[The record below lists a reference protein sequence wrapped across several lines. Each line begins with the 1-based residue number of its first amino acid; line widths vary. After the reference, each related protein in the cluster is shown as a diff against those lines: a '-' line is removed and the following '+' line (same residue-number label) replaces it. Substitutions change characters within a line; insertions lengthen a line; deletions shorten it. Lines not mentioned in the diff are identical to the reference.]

1 MNKRIL
7 VAYASASG
15 STREVAEAI
24 AHEIESD
31 DFTTL
36 VQHVNQIENV
46 AQYHGVV
53 LGSSV
58 RLGRWLPEATA
69 CLERIKNQLND
80 KAVAYFTTCLT
91 MADDTAE
98 NREIVLN
105 YMEPLLNL
113 TPDVTPIGLGLFAG
127 SLDPDRRAIL
137 VGNGPQGDY
146 RNWAA
151 IRTWAREV
159 REQLRQQESTAPLD
173 LAETVLSFTD
183 LSHSE
188 LSQVDLQ
195 GAELQAANLLAA
207 NMEASQLQWADFS
220 HSQLKGANLFQA
232 NLIGS
237 VLTGANLEEANLAE
251 ATLNGALLQYA
262 SLINANLARAD
273 LNWVDFSQADLRQ
286 ANLQQARLG
295 WAKLSDARLDGADL
309 AGARYNDHTIW
320 PEGFAP
326 EEAGCINEGRGP
338 V

>member
-1 MNKRIL
+1 MSKQIL

-24 AHEIESD
+24 ANEIEGDGLTAVVHPVSQ
-31 DFTTL
+31 
-36 VQHVNQIENV
+36 VENV

-58 RLGRWLPEATA
+58 RLGRWLPEAVD
-69 CLERIKNQLND
+69 CLERIKDQLAE
-80 KAVAYFTTCLT
+80 KPTAYFTTCLT
-91 MADDTAE
+91 MAEDTAE
-98 NREIVLN
+98 NRQIVLN

-127 SLDPDRRAIL
+127 SLDPNRRAIL
-137 VGNGPQGDY
+137 VGNGPQGDH
-146 RNWAA
+146 RNWEA
-151 IRTWAREV
+151 IRAWAKKV
-159 REQLRQQESTAPLD
+159 RDQLQESAAPLD
-173 LAETVLSFTD
+173 LSETVLSFTN

-195 GAELQAANLLAA
+195 GAELQKANLLAA

-220 HSQLKGANLFQA
+220 GSQLKGVNLFQA

-251 ATLNGALLQYA
+251 ATLNGALLQRA
-262 SLINANLARAD
+262 NLTNANLTRTD
-273 LNWVDFSQADLRQ
+273 LNWVDFTEANLTN
-286 ANLQQARLG
+286 ANLQEARLG
-295 WAKLSDARLDGADL
+295 WAKLTGARLEGADL
-309 AGARYNDHTIW
+309 TGTRYNDHTVW
-320 PEGFAP
+320 PDDFSP
-326 EEAGCINEGRGP
+326 EEAGCISEGWGP

>member
-1 MNKRIL
+1 MSKRIL

-24 AHEIESD
+24 AHEIEGD
-31 DFTTL
+31 GLTTL
-36 VQHVNQIENV
+36 VLPANQIDNV

-58 RLGRWLPEATA
+58 RLGRWLPEAVA
-69 CLERIKNQLND
+69 CLERIKDELAN
-80 KAVAYFTTCLT
+80 KPVAYFTTCLT
-91 MADDTAE
+91 MAEDTAE
-98 NREIVLN
+98 NRAIVLK

-113 TPDVTPIGLGLFAG
+113 TPDVTPLGLGLFAG

-137 VGNGPQGDY
+137 VGNGPQGDH
-146 RNWAA
+146 RNWEA
-151 IRTWAREV
+151 IRAWSSEV
-159 REQLRQQESTAPLD
+159 RDQLRQQDGAAPLN

-195 GAELQAANLLAA
+195 GAELQETNLLAA

-262 SLINANLARAD
+262 NLTNANLARAD

-295 WAKLSDARLDGADL
+295 WAKLTDARLDGADL
-309 AGARYNDHTIW
+309 SGARYNDHTSW
-320 PEGFAP
+320 PDDFSP
-326 EEAGCINEGRGP
+326 EAAGCIYVGRGP
-338 V
+338 S